1 MENAIFTTLC
11 MVSDIDGNVLVQER
25 IGGKWDGIA
34 FPGGH
39 VEQGESFVKSVI
51 REVYEETGYTI
62 ESPLLCGIKQFQT
75 DEGSRYVIL
84 MFKADKF
91 YGKLASSSEGR
102 VFWIKRDEMQRYNLA
117 HDMFEM
123 MELFEDDT
131 KSEFYYN
138 KDMDKWKYEIL

>member
-1 MENAIFTTLC
+1 MENAVFTTLC

-51 REVYEETGYTI
+51 REVCEETGYTI

-91 YGKLASSSEGR
+91 HGKLASSSEGR
-102 VFWIKRDEMQRYNLA
+102 AFWIKRDEMQRYNLA
-117 HDMFEM
+117 HDMLEM
-123 MELFEDDT
+123 MELFENDA
-131 KSEFYYN
+131 KSEFYYY